1 MKTSK
6 ADLHV
11 HTKYS
16 NRPSEWML
24 RRIGSAECYTEPK
37 EVYDRA
43 IKNGMNFVTISDHNK
58 IDGALDIA
66 DLPNTFISCE
76 VNVYF
81 PEDGAKFHLL
91 TTGITENQFKISE
104 NLRKI

>member
-16 NRPSEWML
+16 NRPSEWVL
-24 RRIGSAECYTEPK
+24 RRIGSAECYTEPQQ
-37 EVYDRA
+37 VYDRA
-43 IKNGMNFVTISDHNK
+43 IQKGMDFVTISDHNK

-66 DLPNTFISCE
+66 HLPNTFISCE
-76 VNVYF
+76 
-81 PEDGAKFHLL
+81 G
-91 TTGITENQFKISE
+91 TG
-104 NLRKI
+104 